1 MYHKFGSGRD
11 IGLNSVLDVAVFV
24 NKFRSFRKP
33 PNINPYNK
41 AADVVFLR
49 PPEKLSYAIESN
61 SLKEKIIKAFHESW
75 PSMSLIEYMSKLV
88 DKQRV
93 PGMEIVLHYQK
104 PFISVPLCFEERS
117 E

>member
-11 IGLNSVLDVAVFV
+11 IGLNSVLDVAVIV

-61 SLKEKIIKAFHESW
+61 SLKERIIKAFS
-75 PSMSLIEYMSKLV
+75 
-88 DKQRV
+88 
-93 PGMEIVLHYQK
+93 
-104 PFISVPLCFEERS
+104 
-117 E
+117 